1 MSHTA
6 ALPPV
11 SRQAMSLLP
20 SPLKSWEL
28 TVVSAQRAIWL
39 VASSTNHSAPSGP
52 IVMLVGALDGIRNSE
67 SKPAVVIRTIL
78 LEVGSVN
85 HSAPSG
91 PAVMSTGSPSAG
103 NSVTTPAVVMRP
115 ILPAVGWAKRAPSG
129 HHSATSGPGARP
141 EARPRRRGA
150 GGRGCNAA
158 G

>member
-52 IVMLVGALDGIRNSE
+52 IVITVGLLPAVGTWNSAISPVVVMRPMRLLAGSVNHNAPSGPVVMLGGALDGIRNSE
-67 SKPAVVIRTIL
+67 TEPAGAVPTIS
-78 LEVGSVN
+78 LEAGAVD
-85 HSAPSG
+85 HSAPAAAPG
-91 PAVMSTGSPSAG
+91 MPTGA
-103 NSVTTPAVVMRP
+103 
-115 ILPAVGWAKRAPSG
+115 
-129 HHSATSGPGARP
+129 
-141 EARPRRRGA
+141 
-150 GGRGCNAA
+150 
-158 G
+158 